1 MDGIR
6 LANRINIKSNLN
18 KNEIALLEKFERI
31 MQAEYERVSG
41 NAIFESGLKKLL
53 SKLYVGVFD
62 VEAGETL
69 QSVLLYQYKLDALS
83 YAKSGTLGE
92 VLDELY
98 SEQQ

>member
-1 MDGIR
+1 MCWSSIAVKLKRILDGIR

-18 KNEIALLEKFERI
+18 KNEITLLEKFERI

-41 NAIFESGLKKLL
+41 NAISESGLKKLL

-69 QSVLLYQYKLDALS
+69 QSVLLYQ
-83 YAKSGTLGE
+83 
-92 VLDELY
+92 
-98 SEQQ
+98 

>member
-18 KNEIALLEKFERI
+18 KNEITLLLNFERI

-41 NAIFESGLKKLL
+41 NAISESGLKKLL
-53 SKLYVGVFD
+53 SKLYVGVFA

-69 QSVLLYQYKLDALS
+69 QSVLLYQ
-83 YAKSGTLGE
+83 
-92 VLDELY
+92 
-98 SEQQ
+98 

>member
-69 QSVLLYQYKLDALS
+69 QSVLLYQYKLDDLP
-83 YAKSGTLGE
+83 YAKDGTLEE